1 MIDSTV
7 PRGRSGP
14 PLRRIVAPAPP
25 CRPAAG
31 AGPNVPRS
39 WFADTAAASAPSPC
53 FAKSQELAIFDESAG
68 IKLVEEGK
76 MHGVGE
82 PKVHDNSARALFRQR
97 RCAAVL
103 AGLGWF
109 ALSVSLYFDVHGAVV
124 KNLSIPVTF
133 INFFSYFTTETV
145 LLITLGLT
153 IFCNRPQA
161 EQFLTAPSVQSAL
174 VVYIIVVGGVYAVLL
189 RNLWHPHGLQILT
202 NFVLH
207 DAIPVLYPM
216 YWLVF
221 LPKGSLRWS
230 APAWWVV
237 YPVMYFLYSMLRGAA
252 FGTYVYP
259 FMDAAKL
266 GVARAWLNGA
276 FLLAVF
282 FCLGVVLTAIDH
294 ALASGESGRRGLGRA
309 AEL

>member
-1 MIDSTV
+1 
-7 PRGRSGP
+7 
-14 PLRRIVAPAPP
+14 
-25 CRPAAG
+25 
-31 AGPNVPRS
+31 
-39 WFADTAAASAPSPC
+39 
-53 FAKSQELAIFDESAG
+53 
-68 IKLVEEGK
+68 

-82 PKVHDNSARALFRQR
+82 AKMSGNLPCPLFRQR
-97 RCAAVL
+97 RCAAII

-109 ALSVSLYFDVHGAVV
+109 ALSVSLYFDIHGAVF

-145 LLITLGLT
+145 LLIALGLT
-153 IFCNRPQA
+153 IFCTRPQA
-161 EQFLTAPSVQSAL
+161 EQFLTRPSVQSAL

-189 RNLWHPHGLQILT
+189 RKLWHPHGLQILT

-207 DAIPVLYPM
+207 DAIPVLYPL

-237 YPVMYFLYSMLRGAA
+237 YPVLYFLYSMLRGAA

-266 GVARAWLNGA
+266 GVVQAWMNGVV
-276 FLLAVF
+276 LLAVF
-282 FCLGVVLTAIDH
+282 FCLGLVLTAIDH
-294 ALASGESGRRGLGRA
+294 ALPSSESGRRGLGRA